1 MKSLPVSLPDV
12 TSGSLFVCAVPQI
25 WRRPARTL
33 LMALVLMLAGCAG
46 QQAYKEANSLLS
58 AGKVE
63 EGLSKLEEAVRLE
76 PGNAGYRITLANRR
90 ASAINSAVQ
99 SADNARREGRLN
111 DAELAYRQ
119 VQSLDSGNVM
129 ARQGLEA
136 LQRDIPL
143 RRMVTEAEALLKKG
157 GVADV
162 RAATQKIRQVLAEA
176 PAYKPAQGL
185 VAQMDEMR
193 RKEKRNDQYLAS
205 AFRQPISLEF
215 RDAPLKA
222 VLEVMAKTAG
232 VNFFYDKDIRPDMRA
247 TIFARKTTVED
258 ALRLILAT
266 NQLEQKVLNDNSIL
280 IYPSTPQ
287 KIKDYQTLSVRS
299 FYLTNADVKAVA
311 STIKTIVK
319 TKDLVVD
326 DRLGIIIMRDT
337 PQAIRMAERIVALQD
352 LSDPEVMLE
361 VEILEVKR
369 SRMLE
374 LGIQWPNQLKLSPLQ
389 IGGAPVTLRDLTR
402 INNTTT
408 QAQLSPLTV
417 NANKE
422 DGDVNVL
429 ANPRIRVRNKERAKI
444 QIGDRLPIIT
454 TTSTSTGF
462 VSESVNYLDVGLKLE
477 VEPNIYLDDEVAIR
491 VNLEVSTLGPQI
503 TSKSGTTAYQIGTRG
518 ANTTLRLK
526 DGETQI
532 LAGLIQDSDR
542 SSAGKIPFLG
552 DLPLIGRLFGSQKDN
567 NERNEILLSI
577 TPRILRS
584 IQRPDML
591 SAEFDS
597 GTESNIGGDALLL
610 SDEASPATK
619 GAASVAKVA
628 APVDVSFSSVISPA
642 LTPASRDAAKSE
654 VDFSWKYPAT
664 VKVGEQFTAVL
675 QLNSGQ
681 ELRDISARVA
691 YDPKVLRVVS
701 VHEGEFFKQDHA
713 HTNFSQRVNPVQGRI
728 FLSVERTDEAGDKG
742 LAHGAGDFVIVTLQA
757 LKAAV
762 SSKVTLVAATS
773 EPEPP
778 TPITIPLEF
787 AVKVTP

>member
-1 MKSLPVSLPDV
+1 MLSIRGTL
-12 TSGSLFVCAVPQI
+12 GI
-25 WRRPARTL
+25 WRRL
-33 LMALVLMLAGCAG
+33 LVLVLASVLVGCG
-46 QQAYKEANSLLS
+46 GMRAYSEGNSLLA
-58 AGKVE
+58 AGKTE
-63 EGLSKLEEAVRLE
+63 QGLSKLDEAVRLE
-76 PGNAGYRITLANRR
+76 PGNAEYRIALATRR
-90 ASAINSAVQ
+90 AFVVNRAVM
-99 SADNARREGRLN
+99 SGDNARREGRLN
-111 DAELAYRQ
+111 EAETAYRY
-119 VQSLDSGNVM
+119 VQTLDAGNVM

-136 LQRDIPL
+136 LQREISH
-143 RRMVTEAEALLKKG
+143 RQMVTEAEALLKKG
-157 GVADV
+157 SVADV
-162 RAATQKIRQVLAEA
+162 RTAGEKIRQVLAED
-176 PAYKPAQGL
+176 PAYKAALSLKERMG
-185 VAQMDEMR
+185 DMR
-193 RKEKRNDQYLAS
+193 RKAQRNDMHLS
-205 AFRQPISLEF
+205 PAFRQPISLEF

-247 TIFARKTTVED
+247 TIFAKKTTVED

-266 NQLEQKVLNDNSIL
+266 NQLEQKILNDNSIL

-287 KIKDYQTLSVRS
+287 KIKDYQALSVRS

-326 DRLGIIIMRDT
+326 ERLGVIIMRDT

-408 QAQLSPLTV
+408 QAQISPLTV

-477 VEPNIYLDDEVAIR
+477 VEPNIYLDDEVGIR
-491 VNLEVSTLGPQI
+491 VNLEVSTLGQKI

-518 ANTTLRLK
+518 ANTILRLK

-542 SSAGKIPFLG
+542 SSAQKTPFLG
-552 DLPLIGRLFGSQKDN
+552 ELPLIGRLFGSQKDE

-584 IQRPDML
+584 IRRPDML

-610 SDEASPATK
+610 SDEPSPAAKESTLAARNVSPADVST
-619 GAASVAKVA
+619 AASVSA
-628 APVDVSFSSVISPA
+628 AGNDPKGN
-642 LTPASRDAAKSE
+642 L
-654 VDFSWKYPAT
+654 DFSWKYPAT
-664 VKVGEQFTAVL
+664 VKVGEQFSAVL
-675 QLNSGQ
+675 KIDSQH

-691 YDPKVLRVVS
+691 YDPQVLRVVS

-728 FLSVERTDEAGDKG
+728 FLSVERPDEAGDKG
-742 LAHGAGDFVIVTLQA
+742 LARGVGDFVVVTLQA

-762 SSKVTLVAATS
+762 ASKVALVAATA

-778 TPITIPLEF
+778 LPVPMPLEF
-787 AVKVTP
+787 TVKVMP